1 MFNGLF
7 DVNVVVKLFAFVF
20 ACRMLC
26 DVFSLSVI
34 CLLCQMP
41 AFCSPLLFF
50 ASYSPSLVIYIRHDE
65 KLVTLVVLFDL
76 CPVGGI
82 LPSVWARQ

>member
-20 ACRMLC
+20 ACLRRLFFISDMLALPNAC
-26 DVFSLSVI
+26 AL
-34 CLLCQMP
+34 
-41 AFCSPLLFF
+41 LLFF
-50 ASYSPSLVIYIRHDE
+50 FFFASCSLSLVIYIRHDE
-65 KLVTLVVLFDL
+65 KLVTLVILFDL
-76 CPVGGI
+76 RPVGGI